1 MVRNNRMMN
10 LLETII
16 WSGMLG
22 GLLTLATLA
31 IADVVMSRSLA
42 AWRGLAYMLLAGSS
56 CVVLSGL
63 PEDVFP
69 NLPALTML
77 IFKAGLGPLSGAIT
91 LTYLGQWLG
100 VAAEDRLVHRT
111 IVWGAAALI
120 AASMF
125 MSAML
130 VLYADKDN
138 ESILVLAAWVNCAS
152 VLMATFASVRAAQ
165 LGDMLARW
173 MVVACLLLAISVS
186 GLYTHSLRQSEMHP
200 VVWLITSCATV
211 GFFLVVVAL
220 GITRNRLNRRLE
232 RLAGLSRGMDP
243 ATGLPRGSVLLSKV
257 DDAFWRSAR
266 LEAECV
272 VVCIHLRNLYEL
284 SETAGHS
291 TDQQIL
297 VAITARIRRAV
308 GFRCVVG
315 LYHPRCFVVVFSAV
329 TQPKLVARLM
339 DRLRYLLA
347 RQLTVVGQNDANFV
361 FTPQFSFGMVSLK
374 PTGADPA
381 TVIDQAERIAL
392 GSEPGVDISFEG

>member
-1 MVRNNRMMN
+1 
-10 LLETII
+10 
-16 WSGMLG
+16 
-22 GLLTLATLA
+22 
-31 IADVVMSRSLA
+31 
-42 AWRGLAYMLLAGSS
+42 MLLAGSS

-69 NLPALTML
+69 TLPPTTML
-77 IFKAGLGPLSGAIT
+77 IFKASLGPLSGALT

-120 AASMF
+120 A
-125 MSAML
+125 SAVGMAAVL
-130 VLYADKDN
+130 VMYADKSS
-138 ESILVLAAWVNCAS
+138 EVILIVAAWVNCAS
-152 VLMATFASVRAAQ
+152 VLMATFASARAAQ
-165 LGDMLARW
+165 LGDTLARW

-186 GLYTHSLRQSEMHP
+186 GLYAHSLRQTAMHP
-200 VVWLITSCATV
+200 VVWLITSCGTV

-232 RLAGLSRGMDP
+232 RLSGLSRGMDP

-257 DDAFWRSAR
+257 DDAFWRSTR
-266 LEAECV
+266 LNAECA

-291 TDQQIL
+291 IDQQIL
-297 VAITARIRRAV
+297 AAMTARIRRAV

-329 TQPKLVARLM
+329 KQPKLVARLM
-339 DRLRYLLA
+339 ERLRYLLA
-347 RQLTVVGQNDANFV
+347 KPLTVVGQTDANFA
-361 FTPQFSFGMVSLK
+361 FTPHFSFGMVTIDPS
-374 PTGADPA
+374 GADPA

-392 GSEPGVDISFEG
+392 GDTGNLAAAAA

>member
-1 MVRNNRMMN
+1 MN
-10 LLETII
+10 LSETII

-31 IADVVMSRSLA
+31 TADVVLSRSLT
-42 AWRGLAYMLLAGSS
+42 AWRGLAFMLLAGLS

-63 PEDVFP
+63 PEHVFP
-69 NLPALTML
+69 DFPPLTML
-77 IFKAGLGPLSGAIT
+77 IFKASLGPLSGALT

-111 IVWGAAALI
+111 ILWGAATLI
-120 AASMF
+120 A
-125 MSAML
+125 SAVVMAAVL
-130 VLYADKDN
+130 VMYAEKSS
-138 ESILVLAAWVNCAS
+138 ELTLIVAAWVNCAS
-152 VLMATFASVRAAQ
+152 VLMATFASARAAQ
-165 LGDMLARW
+165 LGDALARW

-186 GLYTHSLRQSEMHP
+186 GLYAHSLHQTALHP
-200 VVWLITSCATV
+200 IIWLLTACSTV

-220 GITRNRLNRRLE
+220 GITRNRFNRRLE

-266 LEAECV
+266 LDAECA
-272 VVCIHLRNLYEL
+272 VVCVHLRNLYEL

-291 TDQQIL
+291 IDQQIL
-297 VAITARIRRAV
+297 ASMTARIRRAV

-315 LYHPRCFVVVFSAV
+315 LYHPRCFVIVFSV
-329 TQPKLVARLM
+329 VKQPKLVARVM

-347 RQLTVVGQNDANFV
+347 KPLNVVGQNDANFA
-361 FTPQFSFGMVSLK
+361 FIPQFTFGKVTINPS
-374 PTGADPA
+374 GADPA
-381 TVIDQAERIAL
+381 AVIDQAERMAIGGESA
-392 GSEPGVDISFEG
+392 GEPTHR

>member
-1 MVRNNRMMN
+1 
-10 LLETII
+10 LETII

-63 PEDVFP
+63 PEAVFP
-69 NLPALTML
+69 NLPALTMA

-125 MSAML
+125 MSGAL
-130 VLYADKDN
+130 VMYADKSN

-152 VLMATFASVRAAQ
+152 VLMATFASARAAQ
-165 LGDMLARW
+165 LGDTLARW

-186 GLYTHSLRQSEMHP
+186 GLYTHSLRQTVLHP
-200 VVWLITSCATV
+200 VIWLITACATV
-211 GFFLVVVAL
+211 GFFLVVVGL

-257 DDAFWRSAR
+257 DDAFWRSTR
-266 LEAECV
+266 LDAECV
-272 VVCIHLRNLYEL
+272 VVCVHLRNLYEL

-291 TDQQIL
+291 IDQQIL

-315 LYHPRCFVVVFSAV
+315 LYHPRCFVIVFSAV
-329 TQPKLVARLM
+329 TQPKVVGRLLE
-339 DRLRYLLA
+339 RLRYLLA
-347 RQLTVVGQNDANFV
+347 KQLTVVGQNDGNFA
-361 FTPQFSFGMVSLK
+361 FTPQFSFGMVTID

-392 GSEPGVDISFEG
+392 GGDSEVEIEVK